1 MLPTVR
7 SGLPLRL
14 MSKAVPKGALAG
26 RDGQLSPPGYGAER
40 RIAWRGNSVMLM
52 QVHDTGFDVVE
63 EPQRRSVVYEAEW
76 KFRIGQAVRLSEL
89 SAIVLSR
96 YRSAAGMEIYN
107 IWIAGEAYGRP
118 IRSAAAKALQ

>member
-1 MLPTVR
+1 
-7 SGLPLRL
+7 

-89 SAIVLSR
+89 SAVVLSR
-96 YRSAAGMEIYN
+96 DRSACGRELYEIWVAGKCC
-107 IWIAGEAYGRP
+107 GRP
-118 IRSAAAKALQ
+118 FRMAAGSALA